1 MCLQMNIKVL
11 TVDGLDLYD
20 EKIKHYVQTNV
31 YDDLND
37 RLSVL
42 EQFINSINQEGY
54 ELMLVKTSEDTNIE

>member
-1 MCLQMNIKVL
+1 MNIKVL

>member
-1 MCLQMNIKVL
+1 MNIKVL
-11 TVDGLDLYD
+11 TVEGLDLYD

-31 YDDLND
+31 YDDLNN

-54 ELMLVKTSEDTNIE
+54 ELMLVKTSKDTNIK

>member
-1 MCLQMNIKVL
+1 MNIKVL

-31 YDDLND
+31 YDNLND

-54 ELMLVKTSEDTNIE
+54 ELMLVKTSKDTNIE

>member
-1 MCLQMNIKVL
+1 MNIKVL
-11 TVDGLDLYD
+11 TVEGLDLYD

-31 YDDLND
+31 YNNLND

-54 ELMLVKTSEDTNIE
+54 ELMLVKTSKDTNIE

>member
-1 MCLQMNIKVL
+1 MNTKVL
-11 TVDGLDLYD
+11 TVEGLDLYD

>member
-1 MCLQMNIKVL
+1 MNIKVL

-31 YDDLND
+31 YDNLNE

-54 ELMLVKTSEDTNIE
+54 ELMLVKTSKDTNIE

>member
-1 MCLQMNIKVL
+1 MNIKVL
-11 TVDGLDLYD
+11 TVEGLDLYD

-31 YDDLND
+31 YDNLND

-54 ELMLVKTSEDTNIE
+54 ELMLVKTSKDTNIE

>member
-1 MCLQMNIKVL
+1 MDIKVL
-11 TVDGLDLYD
+11 TIEGLDLYD

-42 EQFINSINQEGY
+42 ETFINSINQDGY
-54 ELMLVKTSEDTNIE
+54 ELMLVKKGSDDTATE